1 MLLSYQN
8 HWLMIKLS
16 SLKNITN
23 KNIVIRVDM
32 NVPIKEGNV
41 QDLTRIKAC
50 LPTIKHALDQG
61 AKILL
66 LSHLGRPTEGLYEEI
81 FSLKPVAKA
90 ASEVFGQEV
99 ELIKSIE
106 DPQIFQ
112 GNSSIQLLENIRF
125 FDGEKANSKELG
137 DKLGNLGD
145 LYVFDAF
152 GTSHREQASTH
163 SSIIHANEACS
174 GILLEQ
180 EVDALTKA
188 LNNTQKPYT
197 AIIGGAKV
205 STKLELIKNIN
216 SKADHVIVG
225 GGIANTFIK
234 AAGYEV
240 GQSLIEESMV
250 GIAKELLDKGKV
262 ILPEK
267 VITSETFEGKNISER
282 NISDVGTNE
291 MILDQ
296 LVSERIKDIVL
307 SSKTILWN
315 GPLGVFENDYFSK
328 GTEGLSKEIAKS
340 NGFSIAGGG
349 ETLSA
354 INKFINKDDVSY
366 CSTGGGAFLEFME
379 GKDLPSI
386 QALKAK
392 ISR

>member
-1 MLLSYQN
+1 
-8 HWLMIKLS
+8 MIKLS

-23 KNIVIRVDM
+23 KNLVIRVDM
-32 NVPIKEGNV
+32 NVPIKEGHV
-41 QDLTRIKAC
+41 QDSTIIKAC
-50 LPTIKHALDQG
+50 LPTIRYALDQG

-66 LSHLGRPTEGLYEEI
+66 VSHLGRPTEGLYEEI
-81 FSLKPVAKA
+81 FSLKPVAKV
-90 ASEVFGQEV
+90 ASEIFGQEV
-99 ELIKSIE
+99 EVVKSIE
-106 DPQIFQ
+106 DPRIFQ
-112 GNSSIQLLENIRF
+112 EKSSIQLLENIRF
-125 FDGEKANSKELG
+125 FDGEKANTEELG
-137 DKLGNLGD
+137 HKLGNLGD

-163 SSIIHANEACS
+163 SSIIHANAACS
-174 GILLEQ
+174 GVLLEQ
-180 EVDALTKA
+180 EINALTKA
-188 LNNTQKPYT
+188 LNNSQKPYT

-250 GIAKELLDKGKV
+250 GIARELLDKGKV

-267 VITSETFEGKNISER
+267 VITSETFEGKNISEK
-282 NISDVGTNE
+282 NISDVGINE

-296 LVSERIKDIVL
+296 LVSQKIQDIVL

-328 GTEGLSKEIAKS
+328 GTEELSKEIAKS
-340 NGFSIAGGG
+340 DGFSIAGGG

-392 ISR
+392 I

>member
-1 MLLSYQN
+1 
-8 HWLMIKLS
+8 MIKLS

-23 KNIVIRVDM
+23 KNLVIRVDM

-50 LPTIKHALDQG
+50 LPTIRYALDQG

-66 LSHLGRPTEGLYEEI
+66 VSHLGRPTEGLYEEI

-90 ASEVFGQEV
+90 ASEIFGQEV
-99 ELIKSIE
+99 EVVKSIE
-106 DPQIFQ
+106 DPVIFQ
-112 GNSSIQLLENIRF
+112 GNSCIQLLENIRF
-125 FDGEKANSKELG
+125 FEGEKANTAELG

-163 SSIIHANEACS
+163 SSIIHANAACS

-180 EVDALTKA
+180 EIDALTKA

-267 VITSETFEGKNISER
+267 VITSETFEGKNITEK
-282 NISDVGTNE
+282 NISDVGINE

-296 LVSERIKDIVL
+296 LVSQKIQDIVL

-328 GTEGLSKEIAKS
+328 GTEELSKEIAKS
-340 NGFSIAGGG
+340 DGFSIAGGG

-386 QALKAK
+386 QALRAK
-392 ISR
+392 I